1 MYDRETKPLVAQRIN
16 ARRRRRKIRFSR
28 RPESRDP
35 KVFDEIITF
44 LSKVECAS
52 MGGGCMKIDPNL
64 SQISLEWTLEN
75 YL

>member
-1 MYDRETKPLVAQRIN
+1 MNDREMKPMVAQRIY

-35 KVFDEIITF
+35 KVFHEVITF

-52 MGGGCMKIDPNL
+52 MGGGCMKIDPDLRQL
-64 SQISLEWTLEN
+64 SL
-75 YL
+75 